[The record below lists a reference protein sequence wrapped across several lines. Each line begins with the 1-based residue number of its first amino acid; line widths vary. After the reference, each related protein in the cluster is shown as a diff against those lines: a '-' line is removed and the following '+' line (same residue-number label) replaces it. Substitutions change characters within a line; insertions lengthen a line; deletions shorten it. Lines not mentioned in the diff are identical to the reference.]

1 MADNAIAN
9 NNGAPV
15 TFSTDEI
22 AGAHIPRMKLMLG
35 ADGADGGTVSNLNP
49 LPVYINNTA
58 VPVTVDAV
66 SSGIATDA
74 TLAEVG
80 AQVVLLTESV
90 HAEDVPHVSGDKGVM
105 MLAIRSDGDVPTA
118 NDGDYTALKLDEVG
132 RLKVSTQPASYS
144 DVVGS
149 ITANAQTV
157 VINCDRASN
166 ITITMVA
173 TTLVGHNASFEYSN
187 NSTNGTDGNWYGV
200 QVGRTNA
207 NTADLTTG
215 VLAATPAYGWEAS
228 VNAYKWFRVRATAHT
243 SGTAAY
249 TLKLG
254 TYATEPV
261 PIIQVTGTQ
270 PVSGT
275 VTATVAAATLS
286 SPVLIAD
293 VASAAITTSATTS
306 AIGPTATI
314 SFSVN
319 IPVTVVSGT
328 NPTLDVVVQESDD
341 NGTNWHDV
349 YHFPRIT
356 TTGNYRSPALTMRGT
371 RLRYVQTLSGTTPSF
386 TRAINRLQ
394 RQDTVDIYRQLISRA
409 IVLTTLNSTTANL
422 NTQGCNRYELVISL
436 GAATTPPAIQLEG
449 SDDNGLTWYAI
460 GSPLTGVASSTVK
473 LTVLNQCA
481 DFIRARVSTA
491 GATVTANYVLI
502 RGF

>member
-1 MADNAIAN
+1 MSVVQSQEVDLASPS
-9 NNGAPV
+9 GL
-15 TFSTDEI
+15 
-22 AGAHIPRMKLMLG
+22 AGAVYVKDTLGNDKLASPVVLVDLLG
-35 ADGADGGTVSNLNP
+35 EIVPQASETTLQELKTVSDDIYTQLISLNESIQNHNSPFLDGMAGQVILGKRRDSDTTLVADGDLNTF
-49 LPVYINNTA
+49 N
-58 VPVTVDAV
+58 
-66 SSGIATDA
+66 
-74 TLAEVG
+74 
-80 AQVVLLTESV
+80 
-90 HAEDVPHVSGDKGVM
+90 M
-105 MLAIRSDGDVPTA
+105 
-118 NDGDYTALKLDEVG
+118 DEVG
-132 RLKVSTQPASYS
+132 RLKVSTQPASYA

-149 ITANAQTV
+149 ITAVNQTV

-207 NTADLTTG
+207 NTADLATG

-243 SGTAAY
+243 SGTATY

-275 VTATVAAATLS
+275 VTAGVNAATLS
-286 SPVLIAD
+286 LPVLVAD
-293 VASAAITTSATTS
+293 VASAAITTTTT
-306 AIGPTATI
+306 TATI
-314 SFSVN
+314 TPTNGITFSVN
-319 IPVTVVSGT
+319 IPVTAVTGT
-328 NPTLDVVVQESDD
+328 TPTLDVVVQESDD
-341 NGTNWHDV
+341 NGTNWHDI

-356 TTGNYRSPALTMRGT
+356 ATGNYRSPALTMRGT

-394 RQDTVDIYRQLISRA
+394 RQDAVDIYRQLISRT
-409 IVLTTLNSTTANL
+409 IVLTTMNSTTANL
-422 NTQGCNRYELVISL
+422 NTQGCNNYELVISL
-436 GAATTPPAIQLEG
+436 GAATTPPSVQLEG
-449 SDDNGLTWYAI
+449 SDDNGLTFYAI
-460 GSPLTGVASSTVK
+460 GAPLTGVASSTVK

-481 DFIRARVSTA
+481 DFIRARVSTM
-491 GATVTANYVLI
+491 GATVTSNYVII